1 MSIEL
6 NPPPRY
12 ASAPY
17 LLEWLHHSREAVQR
31 RKGCLC
37 VCSLP
42 KMSFEC
48 IYMVFYTQLAKSL
61 YMTFEKKYIDIK
73 ITENVLNI
81 SICKLFVTF
90 DHVCAMKS
98 ILFTLLWGTTT
109 LKMKALITVFL
120 IHCFNMFKW
129 Y

>member
-1 MSIEL
+1 MQVSLIYEQ
-6 NPPPRY
+6 
-12 ASAPY
+12 
-17 LLEWLHHSREAVQR
+17 LHHPREAVQR

-48 IYMVFYTQLAKSL
+48 IYLAFYTKLAKSL
-61 YMTFEKKYIDIK
+61 YITFEKKYIDIK

-81 SICKLFVTF
+81 SICRLFVIF
-90 DHVCAMKS
+90 DHVCATRS
-98 ILFTLLWGTTT
+98 ILFTLFWGTTT
-109 LKMKALITVFL
+109 LKMKALITVFP
-120 IHCFNMFKW
+120 IHCFNMLKW

>member
-6 NPPPRY
+6 NPLPRY
-12 ASAPY
+12 ASVPY

-31 RKGCLC
+31 GKGCLC

-42 KMSFEC
+42 KKSFEC
-48 IYMVFYTQLAKSL
+48 IYMVFYTKLAKSL

-90 DHVCAMKS
+90 DHVCATKS

-120 IHCFNMFKW
+120 IHCFNMLKW